1 MKRKIIM
8 ACIIMIYLI
17 TCSCWVQAESVIQS
31 AVEIEGENVRIS
43 GQISEVY
50 EKKQVALFVGE
61 RKKILYLDQNTSS
74 EDGCFEFQ
82 FQLPENL
89 EAGNYTYNVGSDS
102 GAQYFSGI
110 LNYPGKKV
118 KTRLVNADFLVN
130 ISGYVPQITGSIQ
143 SLSGTTT
150 ELRIENITD
159 QYLIA
164 NDVFREGSGLC
175 EVSYTLPS
183 LLSAKKYRVSVVCHE
198 GEREIIVSNLM
209 ISSRSV
215 LVSAEGNVDLKS
227 AEASVDLHIR
237 SNQTGLIDKSKTF
250 AESGAMSLSIPNI
263 VRNTS
268 YSLSIQGYE
277 NRFSSPKA
285 IAAEYKFTGGEE
297 QEIKVIARAKNM
309 VSFFD
314 KKFVLSYSPEEVEAV
329 SFCGLSDKKDLSNRR
344 IGQIEILSH
353 ETGTIVFKV
362 VGINVPAQKSWEGAF
377 HVFRFRFKPGY
388 SGTTT
393 LYLKED

>member
-102 GAQYFSGI
+102 RAQYFSGI

-164 NDVFREGSGLC
+164 NDVFREESGLC

-183 LLSAKKYRVSVVCHE
+183 LLNAKKYRE
-198 GEREIIVSNLM
+198 FL
-209 ISSRSV
+209 
-215 LVSAEGNVDLKS
+215 
-227 AEASVDLHIR
+227 
-237 SNQTGLIDKSKTF
+237 
-250 AESGAMSLSIPNI
+250 LS
-263 VRNTS
+263 
-268 YSLSIQGYE
+268 
-277 NRFSSPKA
+277 
-285 IAAEYKFTGGEE
+285 
-297 QEIKVIARAKNM
+297 
-309 VSFFD
+309 
-314 KKFVLSYSPEEVEAV
+314 
-329 SFCGLSDKKDLSNRR
+329 
-344 IGQIEILSH
+344 
-353 ETGTIVFKV
+353 
-362 VGINVPAQKSWEGAF
+362 
-377 HVFRFRFKPGY
+377 
-388 SGTTT
+388 
-393 LYLKED
+393 